1 MEITWK
7 EEGKLRET
15 TFVCEYPF
23 CYVDSYEE
31 YRGSS
36 FKHIFF
42 PFLFFRISTS
52 PENSGIFIEQH
63 LSTTRPVGIDKLII
77 RFAVEETANLIAA
90 FISPLCELISTVR
103 YLAKMAR

>member
-63 LSTTRPVGIDKLII
+63 LSTTRLLII

>member
-1 MEITWK
+1 MERRTKVPGDRFRLRVPVLLHRELRRISR
-7 EEGKLRET
+7 KLFQRH
-15 TFVCEYPF
+15 FL
-23 CYVDSYEE
+23 
-31 YRGSS
+31 S
-36 FKHIFF
+36 F
-42 PFLFFRISTS
+42 FLFFRISTS
-52 PENSGIFIEQH
+52 PENSRIFINQH